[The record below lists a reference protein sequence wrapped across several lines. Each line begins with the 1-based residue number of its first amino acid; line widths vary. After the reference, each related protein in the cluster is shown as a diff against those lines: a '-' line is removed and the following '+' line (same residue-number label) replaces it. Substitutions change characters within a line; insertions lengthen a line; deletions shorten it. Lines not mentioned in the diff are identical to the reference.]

1 VHLIASG
8 LRRLNLEAQGLR
20 LAALGSLGSHRRG
33 RSLVER
39 LEIAS
44 GSAGRGELLEMAISM
59 GNSMKFSKAGG
70 GAAKN

>member
-33 RSLVER
+33 RGLER

-44 GSAGRGELLEMAISM
+44 GSAGRGELLEMAISIR
-59 GNSMKFSKAGG
+59 NSMKFSKAGG